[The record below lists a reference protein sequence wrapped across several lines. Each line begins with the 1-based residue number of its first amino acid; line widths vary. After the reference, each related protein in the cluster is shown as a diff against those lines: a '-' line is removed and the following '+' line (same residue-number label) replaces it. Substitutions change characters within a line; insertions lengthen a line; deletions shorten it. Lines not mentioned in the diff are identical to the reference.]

1 MYLNVQH
8 TDRSRD
14 CLKYCLTVIHFA
26 TTQNQ
31 PTPPDY
37 YLQLPPCRH
46 AFVSLREWSY
56 FLVFKTNYSNFG
68 WKKGITLLYSAP
80 YCFARVLR
88 HATTGLPS
96 PHQAGLLMISALYYC
111 PVVSLHSR
119 GRHRP

>member
-31 PTPPDY
+31 PTPSDY
-37 YLQLPPCRH
+37 HLQLPPCRH

-88 HATTGLPS
+88 QANRPSLTPPVRPTYDFGTLLLPS
-96 PHQAGLLMISALYYC
+96 GITAQPWITQ
-111 PVVSLHSR
+111 P
-119 GRHRP
+119 